1 MKFEDNVTNEFGI
14 SGNFVDS
21 CRLAVNRT
29 VLVDGLDETDLEEQC
44 LKNMEV
50 HTDWMDAECGEVVI
64 PRDNGVRMKVARCF
78 RSCYV
83 SPRIMLE
90 LRNRS
95 VTLMRVAEFIGDKRC
110 CDLVWKV
117 PRYFVQ
123 FIIKKVDGD
132 LVVVVSRYV
141 HEKEVDYDIHANLF
155 WWMVQYQSGTA
166 TEIYNHYLVSMF
178 KICAPSPETIR
189 FCLDHGL
196 SPFGSLYI
204 NHGDPPCINDVL
216 SQLKSLPYVAGKI
229 AMMDY
234 AYVFGV
240 NFGLFRDYFVWMSG
254 DRLLVSNEG
263 TVCVI
268 NPYSVEK
275 FAWRMKHFLEAAD
288 NEGYDEA
295 DYWRFYID
303 LCEELTDHYYAQ
315 MKTNDTVENRV
326 NLLRKKSTFRIRKG
340 IP

>member
-1 MKFEDNVTNEFGI
+1 MKFEDKVTNELGI
-14 SGNFVDS
+14 SGNFIDS

-50 HTDWMDAECGEVVI
+50 HTDWMDAEFGEVVI

-95 VTLMRVAEFIGDKRC
+95 MTLMRVAEFIGDKRC

-117 PRYFVQ
+117 ARYFVQ
-123 FIIKKVDGD
+123 FIVKKVDGD

-196 SPFGSLYI
+196 SPFGCLYGDTYISPDYDSVSRKLLSLT
-204 NHGDPPCINDVL
+204 
-216 SQLKSLPYVAGKI
+216 YVAGII
-229 AMMDY
+229 ARLAN

-240 NFGLFRDYFVWMSG
+240 DFGFFRDYFVWMPGGS
-254 DRLLVSNEG
+254 LVASNEG

-268 NPYSVEK
+268 NPYSVEN
-275 FAWRMKHFLEAAD
+275 FNMRMRQFLCVAEK
-288 NEGYDEA
+288 EGYDDA
-295 DYWRFYID
+295 DYCRFYND
-303 LCEELTDHYYAQ
+303 LCMDLNGHYAAQ
-315 MKTNDTVENRV
+315 MKTDDTVESRV
-326 NLLRKKSTFRIRKG
+326 ERLREKPVS
-340 IP
+340 